1 VFTTK
6 EKPPV
11 DLAAFEREK
20 AQSAGFMSGVREI
33 VAAARAMPG
42 TMKQLALVQM
52 CTWFGLF
59 CMWIYF
65 GTAVAT
71 NVFGATDPSDPRYQQ
86 GIEWGGVCFGAYS
99 AVTFLFSFFLPAIA
113 RSRGPRAT
121 HSLCL
126 LAGAAGLASVAV
138 IATPSLLLLSMVG
151 VGIAWASTISM
162 PYVML
167 STSLPAGK
175 TGVYMGLFN
184 FFIVIPEIL
193 ASLGFGWVMNNVLDN
208 NRMAAVVA
216 GGAFMALAALL
227 VLRVK
232 VPEETA

>member
-1 VFTTK
+1 
-6 EKPPV
+6 
-11 DLAAFEREK
+11 
-20 AQSAGFMSGVREI
+20 
-33 VAAARAMPG
+33 
-42 TMKQLALVQM
+42 
-52 CTWFGLF
+52 
-59 CMWIYF
+59 MWLYF

-71 NVFGATDPSDPRYQQ
+71 NVFGATDPTDPRYQQ
-86 GIEWGGVCFGAYS
+86 GIEWGGVCFGVYS
-99 AVTFLFSFFLPAIA
+99 AVTFVFSFFLPPLAK
-113 RSRGPRAT
+113 SRGPRAT
-121 HSLCL
+121 HALCL

-138 IATPSLLLLSMVG
+138 IQTPALLLLSMVG

-184 FFIVIPEIL
+184 FFIVIPEIV
-193 ASLGFGWVMNNVLDN
+193 AAVGFGWVMNTLLDN

-227 VLRVK
+227 VLRVQ
-232 VPEETA
+232 VPKETT